1 MDTEERRI
9 NEALR
14 ELVHHDRSLG
24 ASAATEQAVMAR
36 WDAEHVGRSN
46 RPGQTSRS
54 GRIAS
59 WIPVA
64 AAAALL
70 VVAAASIRWT
80 AEPLEVQPS
89 DVAEITSRRSPV
101 VAGRP
106 DADLF
111 IQLGPVTPRELNG
124 PSLQLMRVQLRRG
137 LADRLGLAA
146 SDVRASEIVEADVLF
161 GEDGIA
167 RAIRFER

>member
-1 MDTEERRI
+1 MDSQERQMK
-9 NEALR
+9 EALR
-14 ELVHHDRSLG
+14 ALAQHDRSLG
-24 ASAATEQAVMAR
+24 ASAATEQAVMVC
-36 WDAEHVGRSN
+36 WDAEYAGSAN
-46 RPGQTSRS
+46 RPARNSRS

-59 WIPVA
+59 WIPA
-64 AAAALL
+64 AAAASLL
-70 VVAAASIRWT
+70 AVVAASMTWT
-80 AEPLEVQPS
+80 AEPSEAQQA
-89 DVAEITSRRSPV
+89 DVAAFTSRRLPV

-124 PSLQLMRVQLRRG
+124 SSLQLMRVQLRRG
-137 LADRLGLAA
+137 LAYRLGLAA
-146 SDVRASEIVEADVLF
+146 GDVRASEIVEADVLF